1 MRRSFDR
8 IALWGALAL
17 LVGAVPAAASDW
29 PQEGCDGGHSGY
41 NRLDDRLTPRS
52 VVDLELAWRQ
62 RVNPR
67 GRHGYEQHAAV
78 TVVRD
83 GRAFASWLADGSGSR
98 LTALKAADGTVLW
111 HRRYRNAGALFVAS
125 TPDAVIANV
134 DGDVVAFDARTGDPV
149 WTLADA
155 RVTAATASGSTL
167 FVTFPGRPDQVGAI
181 SGTDGSEIWR
191 RDLRPRGEPLLTR
204 GIVLVPARAEAG
216 ACLLGLDPADGET
229 VWRRALRGRDDLQ
242 LATEGKAFVWTSID
256 DERVLVKAFDV
267 SHGERSWTRSLP
279 TPGGMI
285 RTAGDGRVF
294 VGSSRC
300 VSVCEGDAFG
310 NTRGVLLALDV
321 SDGRTAWKLRG
332 GVGTGEPLWWATAV
346 TDGLVYVNQVRGF
359 ETPRVA
365 ALATADGRV
374 RWSASF
380 GRRAYAHVSAV
391 ADGRVYVGAASGYRA
406 HPNVGGTVFVF
417 ALQ

>member
-1 MRRSFDR
+1 MRRSLHRF
-8 IALWGALAL
+8 ALGCVLAL
-17 LVGAVPAAASDW
+17 LVGAVPATASDW

-41 NRLDDRLTPRS
+41 NRLEDQLMPRS
-52 VVDLELAWRQ
+52 VGDLEMVWRQ

-83 GRAFASWLADGSGSR
+83 GRAFASWSADGSGSR

-125 TPDAVIANV
+125 TPVAVIANV

-155 RVTAATASGSTL
+155 RITAATASGSTL
-167 FVTFPGRPDQVGAI
+167 FVTFAGRPDQVGAI

-191 RDLRPRGEPLLTR
+191 RDVRPRDDPLLSR
-204 GIVLVPARAEAG
+204 EIVLVPARTEGG

-229 VWRRALRGRDDLQ
+229 VWRRAQRGRDDLQ
-242 LATEGKAFVWTSID
+242 LASGGKAFVWTEIG

-267 SHGERSWTRSLP
+267 SDGERSWTRSLQ

-294 VGSSRC
+294 VGASRC
-300 VSVCEGDAFG
+300 VSGCEGDAFG
-310 NTRGVLLALDV
+310 NYRGVLLTLDT
-321 SDGRTAWKLRG
+321 SDGGTAWKLRG

-359 ETPRVA
+359 VTPRVA
-365 ALATADGRV
+365 ALATADGRM

-380 GRRAYAHVSAV
+380 GRRAYADVSAV
-391 ADGRVYVGAASGYRA
+391 ADGRVYVGAASGYTA

-417 ALQ
+417 TLP